1 MKRVKKGDKRIANGR
16 MKIKDICWNINS
28 ANIYL
33 FLTNII

>member
-1 MKRVKKGDKRIANGR
+1 MNGVKKGDKRIANGR
-16 MKIKDICWNINS
+16 MKILDICWNINS